1 MACKAAHHS
10 SQSFSQSIYRFRWVV
25 CQLDVLR
32 RCLAPNL
39 RRRLNE
45 LPQSLDET
53 YERVLREIH
62 STNQG
67 DARRLLHCLAVAK
80 QPLRVEELAEVLAY
94 DLDAADGQIPRFHA
108 EWRWEDQE
116 QAVLSACSSLISIV
130 DREGSR
136 VVQFSHFSVKEFLTS
151 KRLAAADGD
160 VSQYHILPEQAHT
173 TFTRACLGVLLR
185 LDDHVD
191 KERAKNIPLAEYA
204 AEYWVSHAQVES
216 VTSHVGHA
224 MEILFDS
231 KEPHFSAWLRIYCVD
246 SRVRSIRGTTSDDK
260 CLNQVPRCNFA
271 RQLPS
276 TRYTAIPPMYATPLY
291 CAALYGFHNLVKRL
305 AIKNPEHVNAIDDGH
320 CPLFAALLGKHLR
333 AAETLLELGA
343 NTGPTPLH
351 QVIHLSDDDA
361 VSDAIQVLLKHGAD
375 VNARLDDLSTP
386 LHLAASKGRFS
397 AAQLLLEYKADVN
410 YRNELGE
417 APLHLASADDNRRV
431 LGVRL
436 AQLLLEHGADANA
449 KAKNRATPLHYAA
462 KHRRQDVA
470 RILLAHGAQV
480 NARDNKLRTPL
491 HLLLSKSYKVEI
503 DFARLL
509 LEKCA
514 ELNAQDEN
522 YETPLHLASKV
533 GKRDVAQILIDRGA
547 EVNAANNWGE
557 TPLHKAIQGS
567 KYGGDNYL
575 DVVQFLLKR
584 GADAY
589 AQDNNGTTPLHLASE
604 YRSLEFVR
612 TLLNHGAK
620 VNAENS
626 RGETSL
632 HRLLKG
638 QKFVDSECPRVALA
652 QLLLERGANVNT
664 RDKDQITP
672 LHLASDNRSF
682 DVTQLLVDFGADINA
697 KNAQGQTPFSQL
709 MKSSSGHEH
718 SHLDLILF
726 LLKRGADIN
735 TRSKDNTTALH
746 SASKYGLPEVTRVLL
761 NRGASVNAK
770 NNLGRTPLH
779 ELAVEEHR
787 MESDPLAVSQLLLEN
802 NADVNALDNDHET
815 PLHLASKHRR
825 LSIIRVLIDHGAIVD
840 SKNNLA
846 QTPLHVSCKEIED
859 CQWTVARPKD
869 IVQLLLER
877 GANANARDKDNAT
890 PLHLASSS
898 YGLLIAS
905 VLLDGGANVN
915 ANDNCGRTPLHRL
928 LANGHNNE
936 CDSLVGFVSLL
947 LKRGAEVNAE
957 DEDQA
962 TALHLAFNHRDLK
975 IAPVLLDHGANPN
988 AENNL
993 GETPL
998 HRLLKYNY
1006 FGEDLHL
1013 NTVQLLLE
1021 SGANPNVR
1029 DKDGVT
1035 PLQLT
1040 SRNGM
1045 PEVARLLRNYGAKK
1059 VTEDDQDQVP
1069 LHTTNVSSKKI
1080 PVPRSSLSFSIFSIH
1095 LSALVYRVL

>member
-1 MACKAAHHS
+1 
-10 SQSFSQSIYRFRWVV
+10 
-25 CQLDVLR
+25 VLR

-62 STNQG
+62 PTNQG

-94 DLDAADGQIPRFHA
+94 DLDAADGEIPRFHA

-116 QAVLSACSSLISIV
+116 QALLSACSSLISIV
-130 DREGSR
+130 DSEGSR

-151 KRLAAADGD
+151 KRLAAAGGG

-185 LDDHVD
+185 LDDRVD
-191 KERAKNIPLAEYA
+191 KERAKDIPLAEYA
-204 AEYWVSHAQVES
+204 AEHWVSHAQVES
-216 VTSHVGHA
+216 VASHVGHA

-231 KEPHFSAWLRIYCVD
+231 EKPHFSAWLRIYCVD
-246 SRVRSIRGTTSDDK
+246 TQSRVRSTQGTTSDDK
-260 CLNQVPRCNFA
+260 GLTQVPRCNFA
-271 RQLPS
+271 LPS
-276 TRYTAIPPMYATPLY
+276 TRYTAIPPLYATPLY
-291 CAALYGFHNLVKRL
+291 YAALHGFHNLVKRL
-305 AIKNPEHVNAIDDGH
+305 ATNDPEHVNAFDDDH
-320 CPLFAALLGKHLR
+320 CPLFAALLGKHVR

-351 QVIHLSDDDA
+351 RVIHLSDDDA
-361 VSDAIQVLLKHGAD
+361 ISDAIQVLLKHGAD
-375 VNARLDDLSTP
+375 ANARLDDLSTP

-397 AAQLLLEYKADVN
+397 AAQLLLAYKADVN
-410 YRNELGE
+410 SRNESGE

-436 AQLLLEHGADANA
+436 AQLLLEQGADANA
-449 KAKNRATPLHYAA
+449 EAKNHATPLHYAA

-480 NARDNKLRTPL
+480 NARNSKLQTPL
-491 HLLLSKSYKVEI
+491 HLLLSKSYKLEI
-503 DFARLL
+503 GFARFL

-522 YETPLHLASKV
+522 YETPLHLTSKV
-533 GKRDVAQILIDRGA
+533 GKCDIARILIDRGA
-547 EVNAANNWGE
+547 KVNAANKWGE
-557 TPLHKAIQGS
+557 TPLHKALQGS
-567 KYGGDNYL
+567 KYGGDHL

-584 GADAY
+584 GADANT
-589 AQDNNGTTPLHLASE
+589 QDNNGTTPLHLALE
-604 YRSLEFVR
+604 YRSLKFSR
-612 TLLNHGAK
+612 TLLDHGAK
-620 VNAENS
+620 VNSENS
-626 RGETSL
+626 RGETPL

-652 QLLLERGANVNT
+652 QLLLERGANVNA
-664 RDKDQITP
+664 RDQDQVTP

-682 DVTQLLVDFGADINA
+682 DVTQLLVDCGADVNA

-709 MKSSSGHEH
+709 MKNSGDGH
-718 SHLDLILF
+718 SYLDLILF
-726 LLKRGADIN
+726 LLERGADIN
-735 TRSKDNTTALH
+735 SRGKDNTTPLH
-746 SASKYGLPEVTRVLL
+746 SSSKYALPEVTRVLL
-761 NRGASVNAK
+761 NHGASVNAK
-770 NNLGRTPLH
+770 NSLGRTPLH
-779 ELAVEEHR
+779 ELAIEEHR
-787 MESDPLAVSQLLLEN
+787 MDSDTLTVSQLLLEN

-815 PLHLASKHRR
+815 PLHLASKHRT
-825 LSIIRVLIDHGAIVD
+825 LGIVRVLIDHGAIID

-846 QTPLHVSCKEIED
+846 QTPLHVSCKEVD
-859 CQWTVARPKD
+859 DFQWAVVRLKD
-869 IVQLLLER
+869 TVQLLLER
-877 GANANARDKDNAT
+877 GANANARDKENAT

-898 YGLLIAS
+898 YGLPIAS

-915 ANDNCGRTPLHRL
+915 AKDNRNRTPLHRL
-928 LANGHNNE
+928 LADGHNNQR
-936 CDSLVGFVSLL
+936 DSLVGFVGLL

-957 DEDQA
+957 DEDHA
-962 TALHLAFNHRDLK
+962 TALHLALNHRDLK
-975 IAPVLLDHGANPN
+975 VAPVLLDHGANPN
-988 AENNL
+988 AESNL

-1006 FGEDLHL
+1006 FREDLHL
-1013 NTVQLLLE
+1013 DTVQLLLE
-1021 SGANPNVR
+1021 NGAKPNVQG
-1029 DKDGVT
+1029 KDGVT

-1045 PEVARLLRNYGAKK
+1045 PSVARLLCNYGAKK
-1059 VTEDDQDQVP
+1059 VTENDQDQVP
-1069 LHTTNVSSKKI
+1069 LHTTNVSSKMI
-1080 PVPRSSLSFSIFSIH
+1080 PVPHSSLSFSIFSIPFVH
-1095 LSALVYRVL
+1095 LGIQGPIAHDDYSVPSTVLVMLAYLLWRALSML